1 MYSFA
6 VRLLGKFIRRTY
18 ELPIGCKLSHYPLS
32 GSGLLAHYPLSPL
45 TLSLRAHDPRHTAHA
60 DNLYVK
66 PVRRLS
72 IFSLALALVLAAGA
86 SARVAGS
93 DAGSLEV
100 QHGSGIVVVTMARG
114 ALIGH
119 FAAGRITVT
128 SRRGAVDVTVFG
140 AEETVQVN
148 DSTTVYRGRDV
159 RFKVSGQGWRVG
171 IQALGLD
178 ASLVGRGVATLR
190 GVGMMSVDGAAFQPW
205 PADFRSVPLGGTPP
219 TAEGSGTIRG
229 G

>member
-1 MYSFA
+1 M
-6 VRLLGKFIRRTY
+6 
-18 ELPIGCKLSHYPLS
+18 
-32 GSGLLAHYPLSPL
+32 
-45 TLSLRAHDPRHTAHA
+45 
-60 DNLYVK
+60 K
-66 PVRRLS
+66 PVRRLFV
-72 IFSLALALVLAAGA
+72 FSLALALVLAAGA

-93 DAGSLEV
+93 DTGSLEV
-100 QHGSGIVVVTMARG
+100 QRGNGTVVVQMMRG
-114 ALIGH
+114 ALIGR
-119 FAAGRITVT
+119 FAAGRISVT
-128 SRRGAVDVTVFG
+128 SRRGGAEVTVFG
-140 AEETVQVN
+140 AEETIQLN

-190 GVGMMSVDGAAFQPW
+190 GVGMMSVGGAALQPW
-205 PADFRSVPLGGTPP
+205 PTDFRSVPLGATTP

>member
-1 MYSFA
+1 MKA
-6 VRLLGKFIRRTY
+6 
-18 ELPIGCKLSHYPLS
+18 
-32 GSGLLAHYPLSPL
+32 
-45 TLSLRAHDPRHTAHA
+45 
-60 DNLYVK
+60 
-66 PVRRLS
+66 VRRLL

-93 DAGSLEV
+93 DTGSLEV
-100 QHGSGIVVVTMARG
+100 QRGNGTVVVQMIRG
-114 ALIGH
+114 ALIGR
-119 FAAGRITVT
+119 FAAGRIAIT
-128 SRRGAVDVTVFG
+128 SRRGAADVTVFG
-140 AEETVQVN
+140 ADETIQLN

-171 IQALGLD
+171 IQAAGLD

-190 GVGMMSVDGAAFQPW
+190 GGGTMSVDGAAFQPW
-205 PADFRSVPLGGTPP
+205 PNDFRSLPLGGTPP

>member
-1 MYSFA
+1 M
-6 VRLLGKFIRRTY
+6 
-18 ELPIGCKLSHYPLS
+18 
-32 GSGLLAHYPLSPL
+32 
-45 TLSLRAHDPRHTAHA
+45 
-60 DNLYVK
+60 
-66 PVRRLS
+66 RRLVVPL
-72 IFSLALALVLAAGA
+72 LALALLLVLAAGA
-86 SARVAGS
+86 PAGLAGS

-100 QHGSGIVVVTMARG
+100 QRGNGIVVVAMTRG
-114 ALIGH
+114 ALIGR
-119 FAAGRITVT
+119 FGTGRIVVT
-128 SRRGAVDVTVFG
+128 DRLDAADVTVFG

-190 GVGMMSVDGAAFQPW
+190 GVGLMSVDGAAFQLW
-205 PADFRSVPLGGTPP
+205 PADFRSVLLGGTPP